1 MWRDLLSTH
10 KKVIGAL
17 EREME
22 TERGI
27 PLSWFDVLINLSKSP
42 GGRLRMQ
49 ELAESLMLTRS
60 GLTRRID
67 RMAGEG
73 LVRREPAPDDRRG
86 MYTAL
91 TKKGRRRLANI
102 IPGHVK
108 SVERL
113 FRSHLSDDDAVT
125 LRSAFRKILE
135 AVDS

>member
-1 MWRDLLSTH
+1 MWRDFLSTH

-22 TERGI
+22 TERGFS
-27 PLSWFDVLINLSKSP
+27 LSWFDVLINLSEST
-42 GGRLRMQ
+42 GRRLRMQ
-49 ELAESLMLTRS
+49 DLAESLMLTRS

-67 RMAGEG
+67 RMAEEG

-91 TKKGRRRLANI
+91 TKKGRRRLASI

-108 SVERL
+108 SVDRL
-113 FRSHLSDDDAVT
+113 FRSQLSDDDAVA
-125 LRSAFRKILE
+125 LRSAFRRIFE
-135 AVDS
+135 AADS